1 MKKYLPIA
9 LGLAAFA
16 TAGAAPA
23 LARTTHHPA
32 TQDSRQMYLYA
43 RSSAPPS
50 AAPRG
55 AVSSQVATVNGQVVG
70 QDPDANVQL
79 SLMREFFA
87 NM

>member
-1 MKKYLPIA
+1 MKKYLSIA

-16 TAGAAPA
+16 TTGLTPA
-23 LARTTHHPA
+23 LARTARHPA

-43 RSSAPPS
+43 RSS
-50 AAPRG
+50 APRG

-70 QDPDANVQL
+70 QDPDANVRL